1 MLVSNVNKMEGK
13 PSAIIYFKTRLYF
26 CIKSRMCLLGRGSR
40 NRTHD
45 EGFGD
50 LSYTI

>member
-26 CIKSRMCLLGRGSR
+26 CIKSRMCLLGRPL
-40 NRTHD
+40 RTHF
-45 EGFGD
+45 ELLIGPV
-50 LSYTI
+50 LN